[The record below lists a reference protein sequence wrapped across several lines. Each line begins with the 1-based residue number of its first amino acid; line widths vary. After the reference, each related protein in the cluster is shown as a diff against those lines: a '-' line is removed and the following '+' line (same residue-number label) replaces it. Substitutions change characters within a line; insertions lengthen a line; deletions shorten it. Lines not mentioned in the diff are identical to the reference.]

1 MATTAANSPTVPQ
14 LALVLG
20 DAEPELA
27 STRRVLERFPD
38 GKGDWRPHAK
48 SRTIGQLAS
57 HVAALPGLAI
67 LIVKTDGLDAATR
80 PPLTEV
86 GTAAELLAIF
96 DTRAQELRAAIAEA
110 GESMFDQ
117 PWSIGAGGRVFL
129 NLPKRQALRTVFM
142 NHLIHHRAQLGVYY
156 RLLDIPVPILYGPTA
171 DESI

>member
-1 MATTAANSPTVPQ
+1 MASTTANSATASQ

-38 GKGDWRPHAK
+38 GKGDWRPHTK

-57 HVAALPGLAI
+57 HVAALPGLGI
-67 LIVKTDGLDAATR
+67 LIVKTEGLDAATR
-80 PPLTEV
+80 PPLNEV

-96 DTRAQELRAAIAEA
+96 DARTQELRAAMAQVNE
-110 GESMFDQ
+110 GMLDQ
-117 PWSIGAGGRVFL
+117 SWTLGAGGRVFIR
-129 NLPKRQALRTVFM
+129 LPKRQALRTIFL
-142 NHLIHHRAQLGVYY
+142 NHLIHHRAQMGVYY

-171 DESI
+171 DEPM

>member
-1 MATTAANSPTVPQ
+1 MATTTANSAAASQ
-14 LALVLG
+14 LALVIG

-27 STRRVLERFPD
+27 STRRILERFPD

-57 HVAALPGLAI
+57 HIAALPGLGI
-67 LIVKTDGLDAATR
+67 LIARTDTLDAKTR

-96 DTRAQELRAAIAEA
+96 DTRAKELRTAIAEV
-110 GESMFDQ
+110 GESMLDQ
-117 PWSIGAGGRVFL
+117 SFTLRAGDRVFVSI
-129 NLPKRQALRTVFM
+129 PKRQALRTIFL

-156 RLLDIPVPILYGPTA
+156 RLLDIPVPVVYGPTA
-171 DESI
+171 DEAT